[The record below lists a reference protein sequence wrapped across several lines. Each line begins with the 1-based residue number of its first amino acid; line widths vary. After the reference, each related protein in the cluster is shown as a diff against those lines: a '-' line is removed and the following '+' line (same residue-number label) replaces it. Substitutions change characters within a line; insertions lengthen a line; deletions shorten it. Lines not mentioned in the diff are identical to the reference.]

1 VKQPEILGI
10 ELEDNGDITARFL
23 VEQKWT
29 WSNAAAR
36 HLGVLLIRATDP
48 KPAPVAVLD
57 DE

>member
-36 HLGVLLIRATDP
+36 HLGVLLIRATGSQ
-48 KPAPVAVLD
+48 ARACCGAGR
-57 DE
+57 